1 MGAAAER
8 RDDVRSTGRGPLNWR
23 RGVLMAWGRDD
34 KVGGANPGGSGRGAE
49 LGYRD
54 ARCYR

>member
-23 RGVLMAWGRDD
+23 RG
-34 KVGGANPGGSGRGAE
+34 GADGLGA
-49 LGYRD
+49 G
-54 ARCYR
+54 